1 MNRKYK
7 SVYTVQIEVSVD
19 LSEVKDETIKNL
31 IDQFEPDSDEDLAE
45 LVARTKIG
53 NLLESDDFTVSS
65 IEPEYT
71 EQI

>member
-31 IDQFEPDSDEDLAE
+31 IEQFEPDSDEDLAE